1 MDQYSHRNNVI
12 VDCIPSS
19 VEKRELKDKYIEVL
33 GKIDIKIHETD
44 IEACHRLGKS
54 SKTIILFVNRT
65 FFTRIL
71 EKKSKLSEIKKET
84 LTDFWLL
91 ETVKL
96 FIRPNLSPYNKE
108 ISFNC
113 RELRRKGHICST

>member
-12 VDCIPSS
+12 VDGIPSS

-54 SKTIILFVNRT
+54 SKTIILFVSRT
-65 FFTRIL
+65 FFSKIL

-84 LTDFWLL
+84 LTEIGLL

-96 FIRPNLSPYNKE
+96 FIRPNLSPYNEE

-113 RELRRKGHICST
+113 RELRRKGQICST